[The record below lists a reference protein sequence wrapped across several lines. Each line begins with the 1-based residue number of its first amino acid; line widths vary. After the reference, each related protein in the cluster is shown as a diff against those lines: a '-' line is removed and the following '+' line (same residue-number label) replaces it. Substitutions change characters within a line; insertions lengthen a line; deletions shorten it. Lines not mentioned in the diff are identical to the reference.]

1 MSHVYADYTRARIG
15 FFFGLTGAQLALVA
29 VTALPAMWTVGAG
42 EWAAT
47 ALLATGWVLLTV
59 LIVTPIRG
67 RSATGWLTAVAA
79 HTTGSVT
86 GWSRYRSR
94 AAAGAVTDP
103 DQVDLP
109 GVLSGIEVHD
119 APPAGPHHRRVAL
132 IQNHA
137 TRTWAVTAAVTH
149 PGIGLS
155 EPADRDRYGAG
166 LATLLDA
173 ASRTALIDE
182 VIIVVR
188 TVPDDGAERAHW
200 LARHRHPDTPAAVR
214 AITDDL
220 ATFLSGASVRTEAFV
235 TVVVPESRLAK
246 PAKEAGGG
254 IEGRAL
260 VVHGLLGEV
269 ETHLRG
275 GLGMSSVDWLTSPE
289 LAAACRT
296 GFAPGDRAG
305 LVDAATAGAA
315 DVPWSMAG
323 PSGAQS
329 AVRHYRHD
337 AWASISLTLTL
348 PVRGAVIG
356 ALAPVLVPA
365 AGERRSVMVSY
376 PVLSARAADRH
387 TATTAWSADMADG
400 LRTKA
405 KVRQRTASREES
417 DKARGLDAKVA
428 HGHALTR
435 PHAICTV
442 TVPATA
448 PVADHG
454 RRLDAAVRSAG
465 YAPLR
470 LDLSQDAAFACAA
483 IPLGVSLTRRG
494 TS

>member
-1 MSHVYADYTRARIG
+1 MSHVYADYARARIG

-29 VTALPAMWTVGAG
+29 LTALPAMWTIGAG

-59 LIVTPIRG
+59 LVVTPIRG

-79 HTTGSVT
+79 HATGALT
-86 GWSRYRSR
+86 GWSTFRAR
-94 AAAGAVTDP
+94 AAAGAVNDP
-103 DQVDLP
+103 DEVDLP
-109 GVLSGIEVHD
+109 GVLSGIEIHD
-119 APPAGPHHRRVAL
+119 APPAGPHQRRVAL
-132 IQNHA
+132 IQNYA

-149 PGIGLS
+149 PGIGMT
-155 EPADRDRYGAG
+155 EPADRDRYGAA

-173 ASRTALIDE
+173 ASRTDLVDE
-182 VIIVVR
+182 VIVMVR

-200 LARHRHPDTPAAVR
+200 LVRHRHPDTPAAVR

-220 ATFLSGASVRTEAFV
+220 DASLAGASVRTEAFV
-235 TVVVPESRLAK
+235 TVVVPETRLAK

-260 VVHGLLGEV
+260 VLHGLLGEV
-269 ETHLRG
+269 EAHLRG
-275 GLGMSSVDWLTSPE
+275 GLGMTSVDWLTSPE

-305 LVDAATAGAA
+305 LVDATSTTGAE
-315 DVPWSMAG
+315 VPWSTAG
-323 PSGAQS
+323 PSGAHT

-365 AGERRSVMVSY
+365 AGERRTVMVSY

-400 LRTKA
+400 LRAKA
-405 KVRQRTASREES
+405 KVRQRTAAREETE
-417 DKARGLDAKVA
+417 KARGLDAKVA
-428 HGHALTR
+428 RGHALTR

-454 RRLDAAVRSAG
+454 RRLDVAVRSAG

-470 LDLSQDAAFACAA
+470 LDLSQDAAFASAV
-483 IPLGVSLTRRG
+483 IPLGASLTRRG
-494 TS
+494 AS